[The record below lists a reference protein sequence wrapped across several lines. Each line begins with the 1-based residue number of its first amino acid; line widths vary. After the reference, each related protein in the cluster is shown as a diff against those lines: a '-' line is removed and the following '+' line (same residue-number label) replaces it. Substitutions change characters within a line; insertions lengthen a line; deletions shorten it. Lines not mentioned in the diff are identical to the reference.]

1 MSFPQAELS
10 CGQGRKPPIF
20 SKASKPLAFSPDDDE
35 IAQEICLDAL
45 DEMNEL
51 KLDEQSGLAAFL
63 TTAMHATYAM
73 APSEEVADEMIALA
87 RNMAEQNWAEE
98 QKKRGTA

>member
-1 MSFPQAELS
+1 MTF
-10 CGQGRKPPIF
+10 K
-20 SKASKPLAFSPDDDE
+20 PDDY
-35 IAQEICLDAL
+35 QKSVEICLDAL
-45 DEMNEL
+45 DEMSKA

-73 APSEEVADEMIALA
+73 APSEEIADEMIALA
-87 RNMAEQNWAEE
+87 RNMAEEDWAEE

>member
-1 MSFPQAELS
+1 M
-10 CGQGRKPPIF
+10 
-20 SKASKPLAFSPDDDE
+20 AFSPDDYE

-45 DEMNEL
+45 ERL
-51 KLDEQSGLAAFL
+51 HKAKLDEQSGLAAFL

-73 APSEEVADEMIALA
+73 APSEEIADEMIALA
-87 RNMAEQNWAEE
+87 RNMAEEDWAEE

>member
-1 MSFPQAELS
+1 M
-10 CGQGRKPPIF
+10 
-20 SKASKPLAFSPDDDE
+20 AFSPDDYE

-45 DEMNEL
+45 DEMSEL